1 MFSTKN
7 VTANNRVS
15 PVIGP
20 GNHKVKINSIT
31 YDVTPYDPSAF
42 NVVLNVETE
51 AVGGEFQG
59 FLVDPSNPNGPR
71 YTGQVGRVRMTPYPY
86 KDADL
91 PTGRKVV
98 ANDELVKSMAFLA
111 DVLGKR
117 EEVDMI
123 DANSREQFV
132 SACNQIFANTDYI
145 NACIGGREWENNDG
159 YVNVDL
165 HLPRLSRTGLP
176 LEAVDSTAGRL
187 LTFNYDEHVRK
198 LVKKT
203 NTSVGG
209 FEPTGSVN
217 SGDDF
222 DL

>member
-7 VTANNRVS
+7 VSANRVS

-20 GNHKVKINSIT
+20 GNHKVKINSLSF
-31 YDVTPYDPSAF
+31 DATPYDPQAF
-42 NVVLNVETE
+42 NIILNVETE
-51 AVGGEFQG
+51 PVGGEFQG
-59 FLVDPSNPNGPR
+59 FLVDADNQNGPR
-71 YTGQVGRVRMTPYPY
+71 YKGQVGRVRMSPYPY
-86 KDADL
+86 KDTTL
-91 PTGRKVV
+91 PTGRKIV
-98 ANDELVKSMAFLA
+98 AADEMVKAIAFLA
-111 DVLGKR
+111 DVTGKR
-117 EEVDMI
+117 DEVDMI
-123 DANSREQFV
+123 EANSLEQF
-132 SACNQIFANTDYI
+132 SNACKQIFKNTEYI

-165 HLPRLSRTGLP
+165 HLPRLSKTGLP

-198 LVKKT
+198 LVKKEAT
-203 NTSVGG
+203 ATSG
-209 FEPTGSVN
+209 FEPTSGN

>member
-7 VTANNRVS
+7 VSANRVS

-20 GNHKVKINSIT
+20 GNHKVKINSLSF
-31 YDVTPYDPSAF
+31 DATPYDPQAF
-42 NVVLNVETE
+42 NIILNVETE
-51 AVGGEFQG
+51 PVGGEFQG
-59 FLVDPSNPNGPR
+59 FLVDADNQNGPR
-71 YTGQVGRVRMTPYPY
+71 YKGQVGRVRMSPYPY
-86 KDADL
+86 KDTTL
-91 PTGRKVV
+91 PTGRKIV
-98 ANDELVKSMAFLA
+98 AADEMVKAIAFLA
-111 DVLGKR
+111 DVTGKR
-117 EEVDMI
+117 DEVDMI
-123 DANSREQFV
+123 EANSLEQF
-132 SACNQIFANTDYI
+132 SNACKQIFKNTEYI

-165 HLPRLSRTGLP
+165 HLPRLSKTGLP

-198 LVKKT
+198 LVKKEAAA
-203 NTSVGG
+203 TSG
-209 FEPTGSVN
+209 FEPTSGN

>member
-7 VTANNRVS
+7 VSANRVS

-20 GNHKVKINSIT
+20 GNHKVKINSLSF
-31 YDVTPYDPSAF
+31 DATPYDPQAF
-42 NVVLNVETE
+42 NIILNVETE

-59 FLVDPSNPNGPR
+59 FLVDADNQNGPR
-71 YTGQVGRVRMTPYPY
+71 YQGQVGRVRMSPYPY
-86 KDADL
+86 KDTTL
-91 PTGRKVV
+91 PTGRKIV
-98 ANDELVKSMAFLA
+98 AADEMVKAIAFLA
-111 DVLGKR
+111 DVTGKR
-117 EEVDMI
+117 DEVDMI
-123 DANSREQFV
+123 EANSLEQF
-132 SACNQIFANTDYI
+132 SNACKQIFKNTEYI

-165 HLPRLSRTGLP
+165 HLPRLSKTGLP
-176 LEAVDSTAGRL
+176 LEAVGSTAGRL

-198 LVKKT
+198 LVKKEAAA
-203 NTSVGG
+203 TSG
-209 FEPTGSVN
+209 FEPTSGN